1 MSFILGVDTGGTYT
15 DAVILEDEERVIAFS
30 KALTTHSDLS
40 LGIGLAIQK
49 AIKKKNTATEK
60 ISLVSLST
68 TLATNA
74 LVEGQGDRVALVMIG
89 FQDSDLEKHSIFDAL
104 KGDPFLIIEGG
115 HNYAGFE
122 KSPLAKNKLSKWISG
137 IKGVS
142 AYAVCSQFA
151 VRNPEHELEAA
162 EIIRKLTD
170 KPVSLSHQI
179 SAKLNGPKR
188 ALTAVLNARL
198 IALID
203 VLIIKAEHVI
213 KSLGILAPLMV
224 VRGDGAL
231 ISAAQAREKPIETI
245 LSGPAASIVGARWLT
260 GETEAIISDIGGTT
274 TDIAVLKGGKPAI
287 DPRGASVGPYRTMVE
302 AVAMYTF
309 GLGGDSEVKL
319 ELEGLGGHI
328 SLGPKRVIPVALAA
342 SIEPDLIHQTLDSQL
357 KNETPND
364 FDARFIRRTRASTEP
379 VLSERDDKVY
389 RRIGEQFYPMSE
401 VVKSRLDLQSVI
413 KLVSMGVAQISAVT
427 PSDASHV
434 LGKSNAWDKEAAIKA
449 IDLFARRRNG
459 SGELLA
465 GSTAQMAER
474 IVCQLTDQTSSSILE
489 MAFSEE
495 KVDFGDKPDVLAK
508 HPLIQFGL
516 AGYSD
521 LIKVNVGISKKIIG
535 LGASAPT
542 YYPAVG
548 AELNCEVILPEYAG
562 VANAIGAVV
571 GKIVMRE
578 SGVISSPSEGK
589 YLVHLDGK
597 PVNFTSEVKALK
609 VLEEKLTEK
618 SIKKAKE
625 AGAENV
631 SVNIDREIKTANI
644 ENRSVF
650 VEASVLVEAS
660 GRPRISKS

>member
-40 LGIGLAIQK
+40 LGIGSAIQK
-49 AIKKKNTATEK
+49 AVKQRNTAPEK

-104 KGDPFLIIEGG
+104 KGDPFLVIEGG

-122 KSPLAKNKLSKWISG
+122 KSPLAKNKLSRWVSE

-203 VLIIKAEHVI
+203 LLIVKAEHVI

-274 TDIAVLKGGKPAI
+274 TDIAVLMGGKPAI

-319 ELEGLGGHI
+319 RVEGLGGDI

-342 SIEPDLIHQTLDSQL
+342 SIEPDLIHQTLDNQL

-413 KLVSMGVAQISAVT
+413 KLVSVGVAQISAVT

-508 HPLIQFGL
+508 HPLTQFGL

-548 AELNCEVILPEYAG
+548 TELNCEVILPEYAG

-597 PVNFTSEVKALK
+597 PVNFTSEAEALK

-618 SIKKAKE
+618 SIQKAKE

-631 SVNIDREIKTANI
+631 TVNIDREIKTANI
-644 ENRSVF
+644 ENRAVF
-650 VEASVLVEAS
+650 VEANVLVEAS
-660 GRPRISKS
+660 GRPRISIS

>member
-40 LGIGLAIQK
+40 LGIGSAIQK
-49 AIKKKNTATEK
+49 AVKQRNTAPEK

-74 LVEGQGDRVALVMIG
+74 LVEGQGDRVALIMIG
-89 FQDSDLEKHSIFDAL
+89 FKDSDLEKHSIFDAL
-104 KGDPFLIIEGG
+104 KGDPFLVIEGG

-122 KSPLAKNKLSKWISG
+122 KSPLAKNKLSRWVSK

-142 AYAVCSQFA
+142 AYAICSQFA

-203 VLIIKAEHVI
+203 LLIVKAEHVI

-260 GETEAIISDIGGTT
+260 GEIEAIISDIGGTT
-274 TDIAVLKGGKPAI
+274 TDIAVLKGGKPAF

-319 ELEGLGGHI
+319 GLEGLGGDI

-342 SIEPDLIHQTLDSQL
+342 SIEPDLIHQTLDNQL

-474 IVCQLTDQTSSSILE
+474 IVYQLTEQTSSSILE

-508 HPLIQFGL
+508 HPLTQFGL

-548 AELNCEVILPEYAG
+548 DELNCEVILPEYAG

-597 PVNFTSEVKALK
+597 PVNFTSEAEALK

-618 SIKKAKE
+618 SIQKAKE

-631 SVNIDREIKTANI
+631 TVNIDREIKTANI
-644 ENRSVF
+644 ENRAVF
-650 VEASVLVEAS
+650 VEANVLVEAS
-660 GRPRISKS
+660 GRPRISIS

>member
-15 DAVILEDEERVIAFS
+15 DAVLLEDEERIIAFS
-30 KALTTHSDLS
+30 KTLTTHSDLS
-40 LGIGLAIQK
+40 LGIGSAIQK
-49 AIKKKNTATEK
+49 AVKQRNTAPEK

-104 KGDPFLIIEGG
+104 KGDPFLVIEGG

-122 KSPLAKNKLSKWISG
+122 ESRLAKNKLSKWVSE
-137 IKGVS
+137 IKGIS

-162 EIIRKLTD
+162 KIIRKLTD

-203 VLIIKAEHVI
+203 LLIIKAEHVI

-319 ELEGLGGHI
+319 GLEGLGGDI

-474 IVCQLTDQTSSSILE
+474 IVCQLTEQTSSSILE

-495 KVDFGDKPDVLAK
+495 KVDFGDKPDALAK
-508 HPLIQFGL
+508 HPLTQFGL

-521 LIKVNVGISKKIIG
+521 LVKVNVGISKKIIG

-589 YLVHLDGK
+589 YLVHFDGN
-597 PVNFTSEVKALK
+597 PVNFTSEAEALK

-618 SIKKAKE
+618 SIQKAKE

-631 SVNIDREIKTANI
+631 IVNIDREIKTANI

-650 VEASVLVEAS
+650 VEANVLVEAS
-660 GRPRISKS
+660 GRPRISIS

>member
-40 LGIGLAIQK
+40 LGIGSAIQK
-49 AIKKKNTATEK
+49 AVKQRNTAPEK

-104 KGDPFLIIEGG
+104 KGDPFLVIEGG

-122 KSPLAKNKLSKWISG
+122 KSPLAKNKLSRWVSE

-203 VLIIKAEHVI
+203 LLIIKAEHVI

-319 ELEGLGGHI
+319 GLEGLGGDI

-342 SIEPDLIHQTLDSQL
+342 SIEPDLIHQTLDNQL

-413 KLVSMGVAQISAVT
+413 KLVSVGVAQISAVT

-474 IVCQLTDQTSSSILE
+474 IVCQLTEQTSSSILE

-508 HPLIQFGL
+508 HPLTQFGL

-597 PVNFTSEVKALK
+597 PVNFTSEAKALK

-618 SIKKAKE
+618 SIQKAKE

>member
-40 LGIGLAIQK
+40 LGIGSAIQK
-49 AIKKKNTATEK
+49 ALKQRNTAPEK

-104 KGDPFLIIEGG
+104 KGDPFLVIEGG

-122 KSPLAKNKLSKWISG
+122 KSRLAKNKLSKWVSE

-203 VLIIKAEHVI
+203 LLIVKAEHVI

-260 GETEAIISDIGGTT
+260 SETEAIISDIGGTT

-319 ELEGLGGHI
+319 GLEGLGGDI

-342 SIEPDLIHQTLDSQL
+342 SIEPDLIHQTLDNQL

-413 KLVSMGVAQISAVT
+413 KLVSVGVAQISAVT

-474 IVCQLTDQTSSSILE
+474 IVSQLTEQTSGSILE

-495 KVDFGDKPDVLAK
+495 KVDFGDKPNVLAK
-508 HPLIQFGL
+508 HPLTQFGL

-589 YLVHLDGK
+589 YLVHLDGN
-597 PVNFTSEVKALK
+597 PVNFTSEAEALK

-618 SIKKAKE
+618 SIQKAKE

-631 SVNIDREIKTANI
+631 TVNIDREIKTANI
-644 ENRSVF
+644 ENRAVF
-650 VEASVLVEAS
+650 VEANVLVEAS
-660 GRPRISKS
+660 GRPRISIS

>member
-40 LGIGLAIQK
+40 LGIGSAIQK
-49 AIKKKNTATEK
+49 AVKQGNTAPEK

-89 FQDSDLEKHSIFDAL
+89 FQYSDLEKHSIFDAL
-104 KGDPFLIIEGG
+104 KGDPFLVIEGG

-122 KSPLAKNKLSKWISG
+122 KSRLAKNKLSKWVSQ

-203 VLIIKAEHVI
+203 LLIIKAEHVI

-449 IDLFARRRNG
+449 IDLFARRRDG

-465 GSTAQMAER
+465 GSTSQMAER

-618 SIKKAKE
+618 SIQKAKE

>member
-40 LGIGLAIQK
+40 LGIGSAIQK
-49 AIKKKNTATEK
+49 AVKQRNTAPEK

-104 KGDPFLIIEGG
+104 KGDPFLVIEGG

-122 KSPLAKNKLSKWISG
+122 KSPLAKNKLSRWVSE

-203 VLIIKAEHVI
+203 LLIVKAEHVI

-231 ISAAQAREKPIETI
+231 INAAQAREKPIETI

-274 TDIAVLKGGKPAI
+274 TDIAVLMGGKPAI

-319 ELEGLGGHI
+319 RVEGLGGDI

-342 SIEPDLIHQTLDSQL
+342 SIEPDMVHQTLDKQL

-413 KLVSMGVAQISAVT
+413 KLVSVGVAQISAVT

-434 LGKSNAWDKEAAIKA
+434 LGKSNAWDKEAAVKA

-465 GSTAQMAER
+465 GSTAHMAER

-495 KVDFGDKPDVLAK
+495 KVDFGDKPDVLAR
-508 HPLIQFGL
+508 HPLTQFGL

-548 AELNCEVILPEYAG
+548 DELNCEVILPEYAG

-597 PVNFTSEVKALK
+597 PVNFTSEAEALK

-618 SIKKAKE
+618 SIQKAKE

-631 SVNIDREIKTANI
+631 TVNIDREIKTANI
-644 ENRSVF
+644 ENRKVF
-650 VEASVLVEAS
+650 VEANVLVEAS
-660 GRPRISKS
+660 GRPRISIS

>member
-104 KGDPFLIIEGG
+104 KGDPFLVIEGG

-122 KSPLAKNKLSKWISG
+122 KSPLEKNKLSKWISG

-203 VLIIKAEHVI
+203 LLIIKAEHVI

-364 FDARFIRRTRASTEP
+364 FDARFIRRTRASIEP

-618 SIKKAKE
+618 SIQKAKE

>member
-104 KGDPFLIIEGG
+104 KGDPFLVIKGG

-122 KSPLAKNKLSKWISG
+122 KSPLEKNKLSKWISG

-203 VLIIKAEHVI
+203 LLIIKAEHVI

-516 AGYSD
+516 VGYSD

-618 SIKKAKE
+618 SIQKAKE

>member
-40 LGIGLAIQK
+40 LGIGSAIQK
-49 AIKKKNTATEK
+49 AVKQGNTAPEK

-68 TLATNA
+68 K
-74 LVEGQGDRVALVMIG
+74 
-89 FQDSDLEKHSIFDAL
+89 DSDLEKHSIFDAL
-104 KGDPFLIIEGG
+104 KGDPFLVIEGG
-115 HNYAGFE
+115 HNNAGFE
-122 KSPLAKNKLSKWISG
+122 KSRLAKNKLSRWVSE

-162 EIIRKLTD
+162 KIIRKLTD

-319 ELEGLGGHI
+319 GLEGLGGDI

-364 FDARFIRRTRASTEP
+364 FDARFIRRTRAPTEP

-389 RRIGEQFYPMSE
+389 RRIGEQFYPMRE

-474 IVCQLTDQTSSSILE
+474 IVCQLTEQTSSSILE

-495 KVDFGDKPDVLAK
+495 KVDFGDKPDALAK
-508 HPLIQFGL
+508 HPLTRFGL

-618 SIKKAKE
+618 SIQKAKE

-631 SVNIDREIKTANI
+631 SVNIDREIITANI

>member
-40 LGIGLAIQK
+40 LGIGSAIQK
-49 AIKKKNTATEK
+49 ALKQRNTAPEK

-104 KGDPFLIIEGG
+104 KGDPFLVIEGG

-122 KSPLAKNKLSKWISG
+122 KSRLEKNKLSKWVSE

-203 VLIIKAEHVI
+203 LLIVKAEHVI

-319 ELEGLGGHI
+319 RLEGLGGDI

-342 SIEPDLIHQTLDSQL
+342 SIEPDLIHQTLDNQL

-413 KLVSMGVAQISAVT
+413 KLVSVGVAQISAVT

-474 IVCQLTDQTSSSILE
+474 IVCQLTEQTSSSILE

-508 HPLIQFGL
+508 HPLTQFGL

-618 SIKKAKE
+618 SIQKAKE

>member
-40 LGIGLAIQK
+40 LGIGSAIQK
-49 AIKKKNTATEK
+49 AVKQRNTAPEK

-74 LVEGQGDRVALVMIG
+74 LVEGQGDRVALIMIG
-89 FQDSDLEKHSIFDAL
+89 FKDSDLEKHSIFDAL
-104 KGDPFLIIEGG
+104 KGDPFLVIEGG

-122 KSPLAKNKLSKWISG
+122 KSRLAKNKLSKWVSE

-203 VLIIKAEHVI
+203 LLIVKAEHVI

-319 ELEGLGGHI
+319 RVEGLGGDI

-342 SIEPDLIHQTLDSQL
+342 SIEPDLIHQTLDNQL

-413 KLVSMGVAQISAVT
+413 KLVSVGVAQISAVT

-474 IVCQLTDQTSSSILE
+474 IVCQLTEQTSSSILE

-508 HPLIQFGL
+508 HPLTQFGL

-597 PVNFTSEVKALK
+597 PVNFTSEAKALK

-618 SIKKAKE
+618 SIQKAKE

-631 SVNIDREIKTANI
+631 TVNIDREIKTANI
-644 ENRSVF
+644 ENRAVF
-650 VEASVLVEAS
+650 VEANVLVEAS
-660 GRPRISKS
+660 GRPRISIS

>member
-40 LGIGLAIQK
+40 LGIGSAIQK
-49 AIKKKNTATEK
+49 AVKQRNTAPEK

-104 KGDPFLIIEGG
+104 KGDPFLVIEGG

-122 KSPLAKNKLSKWISG
+122 KSRLAKNKLSRWVSE

-203 VLIIKAEHVI
+203 LLIVKAEHVI

-319 ELEGLGGHI
+319 GLEGLGGDI

-342 SIEPDLIHQTLDSQL
+342 SIEPDLIHQTLDNQL

-474 IVCQLTDQTSSSILE
+474 IVCQLTEQTSSSILE

-508 HPLIQFGL
+508 HPLTQFGL

-618 SIKKAKE
+618 SIQKAKE

>member
-40 LGIGLAIQK
+40 LGIGSAIQK
-49 AIKKKNTATEK
+49 AVKQRNTAPEK

-104 KGDPFLIIEGG
+104 KGDPFLVIEGG

-122 KSPLAKNKLSKWISG
+122 KSPLAKNKLSRWVSE

-203 VLIIKAEHVI
+203 LLIVKAEHVI

-319 ELEGLGGHI
+319 GLEGLGGDI

-342 SIEPDLIHQTLDSQL
+342 SIEPDLIHQTLDNQL

-474 IVCQLTDQTSSSILE
+474 IVCQLTEQTSSSILE

-508 HPLIQFGL
+508 HPLTQFGL

-597 PVNFTSEVKALK
+597 PVNFTSEAKALK

-618 SIKKAKE
+618 SIQKAKE

-631 SVNIDREIKTANI
+631 TVNIDREIKTANI
-644 ENRSVF
+644 ENRVVF
-650 VEASVLVEAS
+650 VEANVLVEAS
-660 GRPRISKS
+660 GRPRISIS

>member
-40 LGIGLAIQK
+40 LGIGSAIQK
-49 AIKKKNTATEK
+49 AVKQGNTAPEK

-74 LVEGQGDRVALVMIG
+74 LVEGQGDRVALIMIG
-89 FQDSDLEKHSIFDAL
+89 FKDSDLEKHSIFDAL
-104 KGDPFLIIEGG
+104 KGDPFLVIEGG

-122 KSPLAKNKLSKWISG
+122 TGRLEKTKLSKWVSE

-203 VLIIKAEHVI
+203 LLIIKAEHVI

-342 SIEPDLIHQTLDSQL
+342 SIEPDLIHQTLDNQL

-389 RRIGEQFYPMSE
+389 RRIGEQFYPMSK

-548 AELNCEVILPEYAG
+548 AELNCEVILPEYAS

-618 SIKKAKE
+618 SIQKAKE

>member
-15 DAVILEDEERVIAFS
+15 DAVILEDEERVIAFA

-40 LGIGLAIQK
+40 LGIGSAIQK
-49 AIKKKNTATEK
+49 AVKQRNTAPEK

-74 LVEGQGDRVALVMIG
+74 LVEGQGDRVALIMIG
-89 FQDSDLEKHSIFDAL
+89 FKDSDLEKHSIFDAL
-104 KGDPFLIIEGG
+104 KGDPFLVIGGG
-115 HNYAGFE
+115 HNHAGFE
-122 KSPLAKNKLSKWISG
+122 KSPLEKNKLSKWISE

-142 AYAVCSQFA
+142 AYAICSQFA

-170 KPVSLSHQI
+170 KPVSLSHQL

-188 ALTAVLNARL
+188 ALTAILNARL

-203 VLIIKAEHVI
+203 LLIIKAEDVI

-274 TDIAVLKGGKPAI
+274 TDIAVLMGGKPAI

-319 ELEGLGGHI
+319 QVEGLGGDI
-328 SLGPKRVIPVALAA
+328 SLGPKRVIPISLAA
-342 SIEPDLIHQTLDSQL
+342 AIEPDSIHQTLDSQL

-401 VVKSRLDLQSVI
+401 VVKSRLDLQSVV
-413 KLVSMGVAQISAVT
+413 KLVSMGVVQISALT

-434 LGKSNAWDKEAAIKA
+434 LGKSNAWDKNAAIKA
-449 IDLFARRRNG
+449 VDLFARRRGG

-465 GSTAQMAER
+465 DSTSQMAER
-474 IVCQLTDQTSSSILE
+474 IVCQLTEQTSSSILE

-495 KVDFGDKPDVLAK
+495 KVDFGDKPYVLAK
-508 HPLIQFGL
+508 HPLTQFGL
-516 AGYSD
+516 SGYND
-521 LIKVNVGISKKIIG
+521 LIKVNVGINKKIIG

-548 AELNCEVILPEYAG
+548 DKLNCEVILPQHAG

-578 SGVISSPSEGK
+578 TGVISSPSEGK
-589 YLVHLDGK
+589 FLVHLDGK
-597 PVNFTSEVKALK
+597 PVNFTSEAEALK

-618 SIKKAKE
+618 SIQKAKE

-631 SVNIDREIKTANI
+631 TVNIDREIKTANI
-644 ENRSVF
+644 ENRTVF
-650 VEASVLVEAS
+650 VEANVLVEAS
-660 GRPRISKS
+660 GRPRISIN

>member
-40 LGIGLAIQK
+40 LGIGSAIQK
-49 AIKKKNTATEK
+49 AVKQSNIAPEK

-74 LVEGQGDRVALVMIG
+74 LVEGQGDRVALIMIG
-89 FQDSDLEKHSIFDAL
+89 FKDSDLDKHSIFDAL
-104 KGDPFLIIEGG
+104 KGDPFLVIEGG

-122 KSPLAKNKLSKWISG
+122 KSRLAKNKLSKWVSE

-162 EIIRKLTD
+162 KIISKLTD

-203 VLIIKAEHVI
+203 LLIIKAEHVI

-364 FDARFIRRTRASTEP
+364 FDARFIRRTRASIEP

-389 RRIGEQFYPMSE
+389 RRIGEQFYPMSK

-413 KLVSMGVAQISAVT
+413 KLVSVGVAQISAVT

-618 SIKKAKE
+618 SIQKAKE

>member
-1 MSFILGVDTGGTYT
+1 M
-15 DAVILEDEERVIAFS
+15 
-30 KALTTHSDLS
+30 
-40 LGIGLAIQK
+40 
-49 AIKKKNTATEK
+49 
-60 ISLVSLST
+60 
-68 TLATNA
+68 
-74 LVEGQGDRVALVMIG
+74 
-89 FQDSDLEKHSIFDAL
+89 
-104 KGDPFLIIEGG
+104 
-115 HNYAGFE
+115 
-122 KSPLAKNKLSKWISG
+122 
-137 IKGVS
+137 
-142 AYAVCSQFA
+142 
-151 VRNPEHELEAA
+151 
-162 EIIRKLTD
+162 
-170 KPVSLSHQI
+170 
-179 SAKLNGPKR
+179 
-188 ALTAVLNARL
+188 
-198 IALID
+198 
-203 VLIIKAEHVI
+203 
-213 KSLGILAPLMV
+213 
-224 VRGDGAL
+224 
-231 ISAAQAREKPIETI
+231 
-245 LSGPAASIVGARWLT
+245 SGPAASIVGARWLT

-474 IVCQLTDQTSSSILE
+474 IVCQLTEQTSSSILE

-508 HPLIQFGL
+508 HPLTQLGL

-535 LGASAPT
+535 LGASALT

-618 SIKKAKE
+618 SIQKAKE

>member
-1 MSFILGVDTGGTYT
+1 
-15 DAVILEDEERVIAFS
+15 
-30 KALTTHSDLS
+30 
-40 LGIGLAIQK
+40 
-49 AIKKKNTATEK
+49 
-60 ISLVSLST
+60 
-68 TLATNA
+68 
-74 LVEGQGDRVALVMIG
+74 
-89 FQDSDLEKHSIFDAL
+89 
-104 KGDPFLIIEGG
+104 
-115 HNYAGFE
+115 
-122 KSPLAKNKLSKWISG
+122 
-137 IKGVS
+137 
-142 AYAVCSQFA
+142 
-151 VRNPEHELEAA
+151 
-162 EIIRKLTD
+162 
-170 KPVSLSHQI
+170 
-179 SAKLNGPKR
+179 
-188 ALTAVLNARL
+188 
-198 IALID
+198 
-203 VLIIKAEHVI
+203 
-213 KSLGILAPLMV
+213 
-224 VRGDGAL
+224 
-231 ISAAQAREKPIETI
+231 
-245 LSGPAASIVGARWLT
+245 
-260 GETEAIISDIGGTT
+260 
-274 TDIAVLKGGKPAI
+274 
-287 DPRGASVGPYRTMVE
+287 MVE

-319 ELEGLGGHI
+319 GLEGLGGDI

-474 IVCQLTDQTSSSILE
+474 IVCQLTEQTSSSILE

-508 HPLIQFGL
+508 HPLTQLGL
-516 AGYSD
+516 VGYSD

-618 SIKKAKE
+618 SIQKAKE

>member
-104 KGDPFLIIEGG
+104 KGDPFLVIEGG

-122 KSPLAKNKLSKWISG
+122 KNPLEKNKLSRWVSE

-203 VLIIKAEHVI
+203 LLIIKAEHVI

-434 LGKSNAWDKEAAIKA
+434 LGKSKAWDKEAAIKA

-618 SIKKAKE
+618 SIQKAKE

>member
-15 DAVILEDEERVIAFS
+15 DAVILEDEERVVAFS

-40 LGIGLAIQK
+40 LGIGSAIQK
-49 AIKKKNTATEK
+49 AVEQRNTAPEK

-104 KGDPFLIIEGG
+104 KGDPFLVIEGG

-122 KSPLAKNKLSKWISG
+122 KSPLEKNKLSKWISG

-203 VLIIKAEHVI
+203 LLIIKAEHVI

-319 ELEGLGGHI
+319 GLKGLGGDI

-342 SIEPDLIHQTLDSQL
+342 SIEPDLIHQTLDNQL

-474 IVCQLTDQTSSSILE
+474 IVYQLTEQTSGSILE

-495 KVDFGDKPDVLAK
+495 KVDFGDKPYVLAK
-508 HPLIQFGL
+508 HPLTQFGL

-548 AELNCEVILPEYAG
+548 AELNCEVILPKYAG

-597 PVNFTSEVKALK
+597 PVNFTSEGKALK
-609 VLEEKLTEK
+609 ILEEKLTAK
-618 SIKKAKE
+618 SIQKAKE

>member
-15 DAVILEDEERVIAFS
+15 DAVILEGEERVVSFS
-30 KALTTHSDLS
+30 KALTTRSDLS
-40 LGIGLAIQK
+40 LGIASAIEKAVEQK
-49 AIKKKNTATEK
+49 NIDPEK

-89 FQDSDLEKHSIFDAL
+89 FKDSDLEKHSIFDAL
-104 KGDPFLIIEGG
+104 SGDPFLVADGG

-122 KSPLAKNKLSKWISG
+122 KNPLDKNKLANWVSAV
-137 IKGVS
+137 KGVS
-142 AYAVCSQFA
+142 AYAICSQFA

-162 EIIRKLTD
+162 EIIRRLTN
-170 KPVSLSHQI
+170 KPVSLSHQL

-188 ALTAVLNARL
+188 ALTAILNARL

-203 VLIIKAEHVI
+203 LLIIKAEHVI

-231 ISAAQAREKPIETI
+231 ISAEQAREKPIETI

-260 GETEAIISDIGGTT
+260 DEKEAIVSDIGGTT

-287 DPRGASVGPYRTMVE
+287 DPKGASVGPYRTMVE

-309 GLGGDSEVKL
+309 GLGGDSEVNLKIG
-319 ELEGLGGHI
+319 GLNRDI
-328 SLGPKRVIPVALAA
+328 FLGPKRVIPVSLAA
-342 SIEPDLIHQTLDSQL
+342 TIEPDLIHQILDSQL
-357 KNETPND
+357 KSETPND
-364 FDARFIRRTRASTEP
+364 FDARFIRRIKASTGL

-389 RRIGEQFYPMSE
+389 KRIDEQFSPMSD
-401 VVKSRLDLQSVI
+401 VIKSRLDLKSVLN
-413 KLVSMGVAQISAVT
+413 LVAIGVAQISAVT

-434 LGKSNAWDKEAAIKA
+434 LGKSSAWDREAAIKA
-449 IDLFARRRNG
+449 LDLFARRRGG

-465 GSTAQMAER
+465 GSPSQMAQR
-474 IVCQLTDQTSSSILE
+474 IVFQLTEQTSCSILE

-495 KVDFGDKPDVLAK
+495 KIDFGNMPGVLAQ
-508 HPLIQFGL
+508 HPLTRIGL
-516 AGYSD
+516 EGHRD
-521 LIKVNVGISKKIIG
+521 LIKIDVGINKKVIG

-548 AELNCEVILPEYAG
+548 DKLNCEVILPEYAG

-578 SGVISSPSEGK
+578 TGVISSPSEGK
-589 YLVHLDGK
+589 YLAHLDGK
-597 PVNFTSEVKALK
+597 PINFNNEAEALQ

-631 SVNIDREIKTANI
+631 TVNIDREVKTANI
-644 ENRSVF
+644 ENRTVF
-650 VEASVLVEAS
+650 VEANILVEAS

>member
-40 LGIGLAIQK
+40 LGIGSAIQK
-49 AIKKKNTATEK
+49 AVKQRNTAPEK

-104 KGDPFLIIEGG
+104 KGDPFLVIEGG

-122 KSPLAKNKLSKWISG
+122 KSRLAKNKLSKWVSE

-203 VLIIKAEHVI
+203 LLIIKAEHVI
-213 KSLGILAPLMV
+213 KSFGILAPLMV

-319 ELEGLGGHI
+319 GLEGLGGDI

-342 SIEPDLIHQTLDSQL
+342 SIEPDLIHQTLDNQL

-413 KLVSMGVAQISAVT
+413 KLVSVGVAQISAVT

-474 IVCQLTDQTSSSILE
+474 IVCQLTEQTSSSILE

-508 HPLIQFGL
+508 HPLTQFGL

-597 PVNFTSEVKALK
+597 PVNFTSEAKALK

-618 SIKKAKE
+618 SIQKAKE

-631 SVNIDREIKTANI
+631 TVNIDREIKTANI
-644 ENRSVF
+644 ENRVVF
-650 VEASVLVEAS
+650 VEANVLVEAS
-660 GRPRISKS
+660 GRPRIAIS

>member
-49 AIKKKNTATEK
+49 AIKKERTATEK

-104 KGDPFLIIEGG
+104 KGDPFLVIEGG

-122 KSPLAKNKLSKWISG
+122 KSPLEKNKLSKWISG

-203 VLIIKAEHVI
+203 LLIIKAEHVI

-434 LGKSNAWDKEAAIKA
+434 LGKSKAWDKEAAIKA

-618 SIKKAKE
+618 SIQKAKE

>member
-40 LGIGLAIQK
+40 LGIGSAIQK
-49 AIKKKNTATEK
+49 AVKQRNTAPEK

-89 FQDSDLEKHSIFDAL
+89 FQYSDLEKHSIFDAL
-104 KGDPFLIIEGG
+104 KGDPFLVIEGG

-203 VLIIKAEHVI
+203 LLIIKAEHVI

-449 IDLFARRRNG
+449 IDLFARRRDG

-465 GSTAQMAER
+465 GSTSQMAER

-508 HPLIQFGL
+508 HPLTQFGL

-618 SIKKAKE
+618 SIQKAKE

>member
-15 DAVILEDEERVIAFS
+15 DAVILEDEERVIAFA

-40 LGIGLAIQK
+40 LGIGSAIQK
-49 AIKKKNTATEK
+49 AVKQRNTAPEK

-104 KGDPFLIIEGG
+104 KGDPFLVIEGG

-122 KSPLAKNKLSKWISG
+122 KSPLAKNKLSRWVSE

-203 VLIIKAEHVI
+203 LLIVKAEHVI

-319 ELEGLGGHI
+319 RLEGLGGDI

-342 SIEPDLIHQTLDSQL
+342 SIEPDLIHQTLDNQL

-413 KLVSMGVAQISAVT
+413 KLVSVGVAQISAVT

-474 IVCQLTDQTSSSILE
+474 IVCQLTEQTSSSILE

-508 HPLIQFGL
+508 HPLTQFGL

-548 AELNCEVILPEYAG
+548 DELNCEVILPEYAG

-597 PVNFTSEVKALK
+597 PVNFTSEAEALK

-618 SIKKAKE
+618 SIQKAKE

-631 SVNIDREIKTANI
+631 TVNIDREIKTANI
-644 ENRSVF
+644 ENRAVF
-650 VEASVLVEAS
+650 VEANVLVEAS
-660 GRPRISKS
+660 GRPRISIS

>member
-40 LGIGLAIQK
+40 LGIGSAIQK

-104 KGDPFLIIEGG
+104 KGDPFLVIEGG

-122 KSPLAKNKLSKWISG
+122 KSPLEKNKLSKWISG

-203 VLIIKAEHVI
+203 LLIIKAEHVI

-434 LGKSNAWDKEAAIKA
+434 LGKSKAWDKEAAIKA

-618 SIKKAKE
+618 SIQKAKE

>member
-40 LGIGLAIQK
+40 LGIGSAIQK
-49 AIKKKNTATEK
+49 AVKQRNTAPEK

-104 KGDPFLIIEGG
+104 KGDPFLVIEGG

-122 KSPLAKNKLSKWISG
+122 KSPLAKNKLSRWVSE

-203 VLIIKAEHVI
+203 LLIVKAEHVI

-245 LSGPAASIVGARWLT
+245 LSGPAASIVGAQWLT

-274 TDIAVLKGGKPAI
+274 TDIAVLMGGKPAI

-319 ELEGLGGHI
+319 RVEGLGGDI

-342 SIEPDLIHQTLDSQL
+342 SIEPDLIHQTLDNQL

-413 KLVSMGVAQISAVT
+413 KLVSVGVVQISAVT

-508 HPLIQFGL
+508 HPLTQFGL

-548 AELNCEVILPEYAG
+548 DELNCEVILPEYAG

-597 PVNFTSEVKALK
+597 PVNFTSEAEALK

-618 SIKKAKE
+618 SIQKAKE

-631 SVNIDREIKTANI
+631 TVNIDREIKTANI
-644 ENRSVF
+644 ENRAVF
-650 VEASVLVEAS
+650 VEANVLVEAS
-660 GRPRISKS
+660 GRPRISIS

>member
-30 KALTTHSDLS
+30 KALTTHGDLS
-40 LGIGLAIQK
+40 LGIGSAIQK
-49 AIKKKNTATEK
+49 AVEQRNTTPEK

-104 KGDPFLIIEGG
+104 KGDPFLVIEGG

-122 KSPLAKNKLSKWISG
+122 KSPLAKNKLSRWVSE

-203 VLIIKAEHVI
+203 LLIVKAEHVI

-319 ELEGLGGHI
+319 SVEGLGGDI

-342 SIEPDLIHQTLDSQL
+342 SIEPDLIHQTLDNQL

-389 RRIGEQFYPMSE
+389 RRIGEQFYPMSK

-508 HPLIQFGL
+508 HPLTQFGL

-548 AELNCEVILPEYAG
+548 DELNCEVILPEYAG

-597 PVNFTSEVKALK
+597 PVNFTSEAEALK

-618 SIKKAKE
+618 SIQKAKE

-631 SVNIDREIKTANI
+631 TVNIDREIKTANI
-644 ENRSVF
+644 ENRAVF
-650 VEASVLVEAS
+650 VEANVLVEAS
-660 GRPRISKS
+660 GRPRISIS

>member
-104 KGDPFLIIEGG
+104 KGDPFLVIEGG

-122 KSPLAKNKLSKWISG
+122 KSPLEKNKLSKWISG

-203 VLIIKAEHVI
+203 LLIIKAEHVI

-364 FDARFIRRTRASTEP
+364 FDARFIRRTRASIEP

-495 KVDFGDKPDVLAK
+495 KVDFVDKPDVLAK

-618 SIKKAKE
+618 SIQKAKE

>member
-40 LGIGLAIQK
+40 LGIGSAIQK
-49 AIKKKNTATEK
+49 AVKQRNTAPEK

-104 KGDPFLIIEGG
+104 KGDPFLVIEGG

-122 KSPLAKNKLSKWISG
+122 KSRLAKNKLSKWVSE

-162 EIIRKLTD
+162 KIIRKLTD

-198 IALID
+198 IALIEL
-203 VLIIKAEHVI
+203 LIIKAEHVI

-319 ELEGLGGHI
+319 GLKGLGGDI

-364 FDARFIRRTRASTEP
+364 FDARFISRTRASPEP

-413 KLVSMGVAQISAVT
+413 KLVSVGVAQISAVT

-508 HPLIQFGL
+508 HPLTQFGL

-521 LIKVNVGISKKIIG
+521 LIKVNVGISKKIVG

-597 PVNFTSEVKALK
+597 PVNFTSELKALK

-618 SIKKAKE
+618 SIQKAKE

-631 SVNIDREIKTANI
+631 TVNIDRDIKTANI
-644 ENRSVF
+644 ENRAVF
-650 VEASVLVEAS
+650 VEANVLVEAS
-660 GRPRISKS
+660 GRPRISIS

>member
-40 LGIGLAIQK
+40 LGIGS
-49 AIKKKNTATEK
+49 AIKKAVKQRNTAPEK

-104 KGDPFLIIEGG
+104 KGDPFLVIEGG

-122 KSPLAKNKLSKWISG
+122 ESRLAKNKLSKWVSE

-162 EIIRKLTD
+162 RIIRKLTD
-170 KPVSLSHQI
+170 RPVSLSHQI

-203 VLIIKAEHVI
+203 LLIVKAEHVI
-213 KSLGILAPLMV
+213 KSFGILAPLMV

-342 SIEPDLIHQTLDSQL
+342 SIEPDLIHQTLDNQL

-449 IDLFARRRNG
+449 IDLFARRRDG

-465 GSTAQMAER
+465 GSTSQMAER

-495 KVDFGDKPDVLAK
+495 KVDFGDKPNVLAK

-516 AGYSD
+516 AGHSD
-521 LIKVNVGISKKIIG
+521 LIKVNVGISKKIVG

-597 PVNFTSEVKALK
+597 PVNFTSELKALK

-618 SIKKAKE
+618 SIQKAKE

-660 GRPRISKS
+660 GRPRIS

>member
-104 KGDPFLIIEGG
+104 KGDPFLVIEGG

-122 KSPLAKNKLSKWISG
+122 KSRLAKNKLSKWVSE

-203 VLIIKAEHVI
+203 LLIIKAEHVI

-618 SIKKAKE
+618 SIQKAKE

>member
-40 LGIGLAIQK
+40 LGIGSAIQK
-49 AIKKKNTATEK
+49 AVKQRNTAPEK

-74 LVEGQGDRVALVMIG
+74 LVEGQGDRVALIMIG
-89 FQDSDLEKHSIFDAL
+89 FKDSDLEKHSIFDAL
-104 KGDPFLIIEGG
+104 KGDPFLVIEGG

-122 KSPLAKNKLSKWISG
+122 KSRLEKNKLSKWVSE

-162 EIIRKLTD
+162 KIIRKLTD
-170 KPVSLSHQI
+170 RPVSLSHQI

-203 VLIIKAEHVI
+203 LLIIKAEHVI

-474 IVCQLTDQTSSSILE
+474 IVCQLTEQTSSSILE

-495 KVDFGDKPDVLAK
+495 KVDFGDKPDALAK
-508 HPLIQFGL
+508 HPLTQFGL

-618 SIKKAKE
+618 SIQKAKE

>member
-15 DAVILEDEERVIAFS
+15 DAVILEDEERVVAFS

-40 LGIGLAIQK
+40 LGIGSAIQK
-49 AIKKKNTATEK
+49 AVKQRNTAPEK

-74 LVEGQGDRVALVMIG
+74 LVEGQGDRVALIMIG
-89 FQDSDLEKHSIFDAL
+89 FKDSDLEKHSIFDAL
-104 KGDPFLIIEGG
+104 KGDPFLVIEGG

-122 KSPLAKNKLSKWISG
+122 KSPLEKNKLSKWISG

-203 VLIIKAEHVI
+203 LLIIKAEHVI

-342 SIEPDLIHQTLDSQL
+342 SIEPDLIHQTLDNQL
-357 KNETPND
+357 KSETPND

-597 PVNFTSEVKALK
+597 PVNFTSEAKALK

-618 SIKKAKE
+618 SIQKAKE

>member
-40 LGIGLAIQK
+40 LGIGS
-49 AIKKKNTATEK
+49 AIKKAVKQRNTAPEK

-104 KGDPFLIIEGG
+104 KGDPFLVIEGG

-122 KSPLAKNKLSKWISG
+122 KNPLEKNKLSRWISE
-137 IKGVS
+137 IKCVS

-203 VLIIKAEHVI
+203 LLIIKAEHVI

-319 ELEGLGGHI
+319 RLEGLGGDI

-342 SIEPDLIHQTLDSQL
+342 SIEPDLIHQTLDNQL

-474 IVCQLTDQTSSSILE
+474 IVCQLTEQTSSSILE

-508 HPLIQFGL
+508 HPLTQFGL

-535 LGASAPT
+535 LGASALT

-618 SIKKAKE
+618 SIQKAKE

>member
-40 LGIGLAIQK
+40 LGIGS
-49 AIKKKNTATEK
+49 AIKKAVKQRNTAPEK

-74 LVEGQGDRVALVMIG
+74 LVEGQGDRVAFIMIG
-89 FQDSDLEKHSIFDAL
+89 FKDSDLEQHSIFDAL
-104 KGDPFLIIEGG
+104 KGDPFLVIEGG

-122 KSPLAKNKLSKWISG
+122 KSPLEKNKLSRWVSE

-319 ELEGLGGHI
+319 RLEGLGGDI

-413 KLVSMGVAQISAVT
+413 KLVSVGVAQISAVT

-508 HPLIQFGL
+508 HPLTQLGL
-516 AGYSD
+516 VGYSD

-535 LGASAPT
+535 LGASALT

-597 PVNFTSEVKALK
+597 PVNFTSEAKALK

-618 SIKKAKE
+618 SIQKAKE

>member
-40 LGIGLAIQK
+40 LGIGSAIQK
-49 AIKKKNTATEK
+49 AVKQRNTAPEK

-104 KGDPFLIIEGG
+104 KGDPFLVIEGG

-122 KSPLAKNKLSKWISG
+122 KSPLAKKKLSRWVSE

-203 VLIIKAEHVI
+203 LLIVKAEHVI

-274 TDIAVLKGGKPAI
+274 TDIAVLMGGKPAI

-319 ELEGLGGHI
+319 GLEGLGGDI

-342 SIEPDLIHQTLDSQL
+342 SIEPDLIHQTLDNQL

-508 HPLIQFGL
+508 HPLTQFGL

-535 LGASAPT
+535 LGASALT

-589 YLVHLDGK
+589 YLVHLDGN
-597 PVNFTSEVKALK
+597 PVNFTSEAEALK

-618 SIKKAKE
+618 SIQKAKE

-631 SVNIDREIKTANI
+631 TVNIDREIKTANI
-644 ENRSVF
+644 ENRAVF
-650 VEASVLVEAS
+650 VEANVLVEAS
-660 GRPRISKS
+660 GRPRISIS